1 MKIVDVKLKVEQEP
15 GQDTMD
21 IELDVAVDPDPEN
34 PDQEPLHT
42 QVTAQVTD
50 SSLCCFHG
58 VTCNVLRAVA
68 DTLLPGDGEG
78 DGDGGPG

>member
-21 IELDVAVDPDPEN
+21 IELDVAVDPHPEN

-42 QVTAQVTD
+42 QVIAQVAD
-50 SSLCCFHG
+50 SSMFGLQGVNCDVLC
-58 VTCNVLRAVA
+58 AVV
-68 DTLLPGDGEG
+68 DTPLAR
-78 DGDGGPG
+78 